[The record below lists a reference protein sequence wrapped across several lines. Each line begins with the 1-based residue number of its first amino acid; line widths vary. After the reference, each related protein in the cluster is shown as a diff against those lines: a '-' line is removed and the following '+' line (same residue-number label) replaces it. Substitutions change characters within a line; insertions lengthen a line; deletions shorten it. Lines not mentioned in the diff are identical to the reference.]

1 MKFLKMKRNLSIFF
15 GNIGKQT
22 ILLSLLAL
30 YIWGAHSCANP
41 GVGPQGGPRDS
52 IPPIITESI
61 PLNLQT
67 SFTGNEIN
75 LSFDEY
81 IVAEN
86 LESKLIVS
94 PPLAEKPSVKIK
106 GKSINIKFNETL
118 AENRT
123 YSIDFKDLIKDY
135 NEGNKI
141 DGFRMLFSTYN
152 EIDTLR
158 IEGYLLDAFNHEPV
172 ENALATLYVNS
183 SDTFFTGTKPDY
195 IAQTDAKGH
204 FMFDN
209 LASGDYSLFGLVD
222 GDKNLFFSRQN
233 EQIAFYDSLLSPTAT
248 FIASVDTTINEQ
260 GDTSITVTGSTSF
273 LPPPVF
279 AFLFLEKSF
288 NQNLIYARREEK
300 DRISLAFNEQL
311 SDSFKYE
318 CLNVDDFDNKIY
330 KEIST
335 TNDSILVWLID
346 SLLIETDT
354 ILLKLDYTV
363 LDTLNNFVTKTDTL
377 KLAYA
382 APRKVGQKKVDV
394 VNEEILFDFTG
405 NVSATFDLNSKLQIL
420 APLPITLPDSQW
432 VGLKLAIND
441 STFEDVDFNITPI
454 SKRKY
459 QIDFEVNEA
468 TSYVLTID
476 SAAVKSYG
484 GIYNNAF
491 EMKFKSQKADFYGTA
506 IFNFKGFDNAGI
518 VQLLKNSKEE
528 DVVLQLQKEQGQDEV
543 VFNYLKPGK
552 YKVKFIDDT
561 NNNQKW
567 DSGNY
572 TEKIKPEAVYYFPK
586 IINIKSNWELK
597 EEWTIEP
604 GQFKLKDFAE
614 ADKAENQSK

>member
-1 MKFLKMKRNLSIFF
+1 MKRNLLYIFRILGKQSIF
-15 GNIGKQT
+15 
-22 ILLSLLAL
+22 LCLLAV

-52 IPPIITESI
+52 IPPLITESI
-61 PLNLQT
+61 PQNFQT
-67 SFTGNEIN
+67 AYTGNEIV

-81 IVAEN
+81 VVADN

-94 PPLAEKPSVKIK
+94 PPLSEKPTVKIK
-106 GKSINIKFNETL
+106 GKSISIKFNETL

-123 YSIDFKDLIKDY
+123 YSVDFKDLIKDY
-135 NEGNKI
+135 KEGNKI
-141 DGFRMLFSTYN
+141 EGYRMLFSTYN

-158 IEGYLLDAFNHEPV
+158 IEGYLLDAFNHEPI

-183 SDTFFTGTKPDY
+183 SDTLFTGTKPDY
-195 IAQTDAKGH
+195 IAQTDAKGY

-209 LASGDYSLFGLVD
+209 LAGGDYSLFGLVD

-233 EQIAFYDSLLSPTAT
+233 EQIAFFDSLLSPSAT
-248 FIASVDTTINEQ
+248 FVPSVDTMINEQ
-260 GDTSITVTGSTSF
+260 GDTSITISGSTSF
-273 LPPPVF
+273 FPPAVF
-279 AFLFLEKSF
+279 AFLFLEKTF

-318 CLNVDDFDNKIY
+318 CLNVDDFDKKIY
-330 KEIST
+330 KEISEN
-335 TNDSILVWLID
+335 NDSILIWLID
-346 SLLIETDT
+346 SLVIQADT

-363 LDTLNNFVTKTDTL
+363 TDTLNNFVAKTDTL

-382 APRKVGQKKVDV
+382 APRKAGQKNDDV
-394 VNEEILFDFTG
+394 VSEEIFFDFAG
-405 NVSATFDLNSKLQIL
+405 NVTATFDLNSQLQIL

-432 VGLKLAIND
+432 LSLKQAVTD
-441 STFEDVDFNITPI
+441 STFDDVDFTIKPM
-454 SKRKY
+454 SKRKFH
-459 QIDFEVNEA
+459 IDFEVKEA

-476 SAAVKSYG
+476 SAVVKSYG

-491 EMKFKSQKADFYGTA
+491 ELKFKTQKADFYGTA
-506 IFNFKGFDNAGI
+506 IFNIKGFDSAGI
-518 VQLLKNSKEE
+518 VQLLKNSKDE
-528 DVVLQLQKEQGQDEV
+528 DVVLELQKEQGQGEL

-552 YKVKFIDDT
+552 YKVKLIDDA

-572 TEKIKPEAVYYFPK
+572 LKKIKPEAVYYFPK

-614 ADKAENQSK
+614 ADKAENKNK